1 MYKSVLGAG
10 IFAHGL
16 ALLPRFAC
24 LLVFSRSFAQHECCT
39 KLRENSSQN
48 LGLRP
53 RRNHN
58 ASGKPHHPPEPQG
71 AAYTYQESF
80 AGLAPEPLD
89 PNKRFLD
96 SGFAYAR
103 NDNNDVALLRLR
115 VQRQTPLPANT
126 AIFAGTGPSRD
137 TRTRTCRAKVS
148 FAPLKRGGQ
157 TAILAQN
164 VVCPPNQIGANYTY
178 APYATGYP
186 AGGH

>member
-1 MYKSVLGAG
+1 MCNRFGRREV
-10 IFAHGL
+10 FAHGL

-103 NDNNDVALLRLR
+103 NDNNDVALLRLQ

-157 TAILAQN
+157 TAKMA
-164 VVCPPNQIGANYTY
+164 
-178 APYATGYP
+178 
-186 AGGH
+186 